1 MKKGTGLLFIVNDL
15 LFFKFS
21 AFALNG
27 VPQLFVCAIAYNG
40 PAIHKVLRPPSWKER
55 SDNGATV
62 CVHFYRRSCDSL
74 NDGKSEKHPAYR
86 AGKFGASPSEALR
99 APLLTCVGGL

>member
-40 PAIHKVLRPPSWKER
+40 PL
-55 SDNGATV
+55 
-62 CVHFYRRSCDSL
+62 L
-74 NDGKSEKHPAYR
+74 
-86 AGKFGASPSEALR
+86 SEAFTAAQLEG
-99 APLLTCVGGL
+99 AQ